1 MLTVKGWRLLV
12 RPIKV
17 VDSMQSQVPDDL
29 KNMGFVVSVG
39 DERTALM
46 YEAGVERGVVVQVG
60 NMAYKTDECGY
71 GKDGWEPWCKEGDQI
86 TFVKYAGRPQIDPE
100 TGEEFLV
107 LNDVDML
114 ALVENA

>member
-12 RPIKV
+12 KPIEVLDQMQEKV
-17 VDSMQSQVPDDL
+17 PEYLKDS
-29 KNMGFVVSVG
+29 GFVVSVG
-39 DERTALM
+39 DERTKLM
-46 YEAGVERGVVVQVG
+46 YEAGVERGIVVQVG
-60 NMAYKTDECGY
+60 ELAFKSAECGN
-71 GKDGWEPWCKEGDQI
+71 GEPWCKAGDQI

-100 TGEEFLV
+100 TGDEYLI